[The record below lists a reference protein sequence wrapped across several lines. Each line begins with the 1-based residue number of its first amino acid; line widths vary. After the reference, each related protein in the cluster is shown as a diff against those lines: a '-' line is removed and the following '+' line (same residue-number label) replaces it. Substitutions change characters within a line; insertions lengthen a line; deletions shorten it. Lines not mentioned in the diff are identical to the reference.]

1 MRSRWKGAYISDE
14 LISLYNSKQL
24 KNNQVFCRSSTILE
38 SFVGMDVN
46 VHNGLTF
53 YPLHITQEMVG
64 FKFGEFIFT
73 KKTGTFIHKNQLKKQ
88 ESKKR

>member
-1 MRSRWKGAYISDE
+1 
-14 LISLYNSKQL
+14 
-24 KNNQVFCRSSTILE
+24 
-38 SFVGMDVN
+38 MDVN

-53 YPLHITQEMVG
+53 YPLNITQEMVG

-73 KKTGTFIHKNQLKKQ
+73 KKTGTLIHKNQLKKQ